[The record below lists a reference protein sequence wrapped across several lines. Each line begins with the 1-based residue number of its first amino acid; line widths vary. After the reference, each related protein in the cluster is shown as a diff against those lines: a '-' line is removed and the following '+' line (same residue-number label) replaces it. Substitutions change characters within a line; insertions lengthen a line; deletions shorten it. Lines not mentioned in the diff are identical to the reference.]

1 MKITT
6 KVNLFI
12 TVSLLVSLLIVN
24 AIVFFLFMKT
34 TVNMEA
40 HLVSKKANE
49 MLKKYP
55 ISESLTLDKNLLNSY
70 MSTHSFIR
78 IVGPDS
84 KVIDQVSNDKT
95 LAKKISPTFSSEKD
109 FELRPFHEHQNLV
122 VHVPIYQNQKVVGT
136 LEISERLSGLE
147 SRKDIILSIMGTV
160 TAISVLISFLAG
172 RWLSAIIMK
181 PIVSMISTME
191 DIEQSG
197 TLKRIRM
204 ETETKDEVYKMAA
217 TFNRMIG
224 KLEENSN
231 KQRQFISDASHELK
245 TPLTIIS
252 SFITILRRHG
262 TQDEK
267 IAKEATEAIYVETN
281 RMKNLTKTLLNLAE
295 SEDFEHIEMQ
305 PVDLVS
311 LCTTLVNQFRQVY
324 DRPIIL
330 HKNSHSIL
338 IKGDELKL
346 KQVIIIFLDNAIK
359 YSTDVIEIFLE
370 SDQHKGIIRIKD
382 YGIGIPEEEQP
393 HVFER
398 FYRVDK
404 ARKRDSGGSGLG
416 LAIAKN
422 IVSLHK
428 GEINIQSKEHVGT
441 EIKVIFSLRN

>member
-24 AIVFFLFMKT
+24 TIVFFLFMKT

-40 HLVSKKANE
+40 HLVFKNASE
-49 MLKKYP
+49 MLKKYH
-55 ISESLTLDKNLLNSY
+55 ISKSLTLDKNLLNSY
-70 MSTHSFIR
+70 MPSHSFIR
-78 IVGPDS
+78 IVGPNS
-84 KVIDQVSNDKT
+84 TTINQVTNDKV
-95 LAKKISPTFSSEKD
+95 LVQKIPPTFSTEKN
-109 FELRPFHEHQNLV
+109 FELRPFQEHQNLV
-122 VHVPIYQNQKVVGT
+122 VHVPIHQNHKVIGT

-160 TAISVLISFLAG
+160 TMVSVLLSFLAG

-197 TLKRIRM
+197 TLKKIGIQ
-204 ETETKDEVYKMAA
+204 TETKDEVYKMAA
-217 TFNRMIG
+217 TFNRMIS
-224 KLEENSN
+224 KLKENSD

-245 TPLTIIS
+245 TPVTVIS

-262 TQDEK
+262 TQDET
-267 IAKEATEAIYVETN
+267 IAKEAIEAIYSETN
-281 RMKNLTKTLLNLAE
+281 RMKNLTKTLLSLAE
-295 SEDFEHIEMQ
+295 LEDSEPVDIKS
-305 PVDLVS
+305 VDLVS
-311 LCTTLVNQFRQVY
+311 LSTALVTQFMQVY

-330 HKNSHSIL
+330 HKNSPSIF

-359 YSTDVIEIFLE
+359 YSTDVIEVFLE
-370 SDQHKGIIRIKD
+370 SNQHKAILRIKD
-382 YGIGIPEEEQP
+382 YGIGIPEDEQS

-422 IVSLHK
+422 IVNLHK
-428 GEINIQSKEHVGT
+428 GEIDIQSKEHAGT
-441 EIKVIFSLRN
+441 EIKVTFPLTN

>member
-12 TVSLLVSLLIVN
+12 TVSLLLSLLIVN

-40 HLVSKKANE
+40 HLVSKNANE

-78 IVGPDS
+78 IVGPNS
-84 KVIDQVSNDKT
+84 KIIDQVSNDKT
-95 LAKKISPTFSSEKD
+95 LAKKIPPTFSSEKD
-109 FELRPFHEHQNLV
+109 FELRPFQEHQNLV
-122 VHVPIYQNQKVVGT
+122 AHVPIYQNQKVVGT

-197 TLKRIRM
+197 TLKRISIEN
-204 ETETKDEVYKMAA
+204 ETSDEVYKMAA

-267 IAKEATEAIYVETN
+267 IAKEATEAIFLETN
-281 RMKNLTKTLLNLAE
+281 RMKNLTKTLLSLAE
-295 SEDFEHIEMQ
+295 LEDFEHIEMQ

-311 LCTTLVNQFRQVY
+311 LCATLVNQFRQVY
-324 DRPIIL
+324 DRSIIL
-330 HKNSHSIL
+330 HKNPQPIL
-338 IKGDELKL
+338 IQGDELKL

-359 YSTDVIEIFLE
+359 YSTDVIEVFLE
-370 SDQHKGIIRIKD
+370 SDQHKAILRIKD
-382 YGIGIPEEEQP
+382 YGIGIPEEDQP

-428 GEINIQSKEHVGT
+428 GEIHIQSKEHVGT
-441 EIKVIFSLRN
+441 EIKVIFPLKN

>member
-12 TVSLLVSLLIVN
+12 TVSLLLSLLIAN

-40 HLVSKKANE
+40 HLVSKNAKA

-78 IVGPDS
+78 IVGSDS

-95 LAKKISPTFSSEKD
+95 LVKKIPPTFSSEKN
-109 FELRPFHEHQNLV
+109 FELRPFQEHQNLV
-122 VHVPIYQNQKVVGT
+122 VRVPIRQNQKLVGT

-160 TAISVLISFLAG
+160 TAISVLLSFLAG

-197 TLKRIRM
+197 TLKRISIQ
-204 ETETKDEVYKMAA
+204 TETKDEVYKMAA

-267 IAKEATEAIYVETN
+267 IAKEATEAIYLETN
-281 RMKNLTKTLLNLAE
+281 RMKNLTKTLLSLAE
-295 SEDFEHIEMQ
+295 LEDFEHIEMQ

-324 DRPIIL
+324 DRSIIL
-330 HKNSHSIL
+330 HKNSQPIL
-338 IKGDELKL
+338 IQGDELKL

-359 YSTDVIEIFLE
+359 YSTDVIEVFLE
-370 SDQHKGIIRIKD
+370 SDQHKGTLRIKD
-382 YGIGIPEEEQP
+382 YGIGIPEEDQP

-441 EIKVIFSLRN
+441 EIKVIFSLRK

>member
-24 AIVFFLFMKT
+24 TIVFFLFMKT

-40 HLVSKKANE
+40 HLVFKNANE
-49 MLKKYP
+49 MLKKYH
-55 ISESLTLDKNLLNSY
+55 ISKSLTLDKNLLNSY
-70 MSTHSFIR
+70 MPSHSFIR
-78 IVGPDS
+78 IVGPNS
-84 KVIDQVSNDKT
+84 TTINQVTNDKV
-95 LAKKISPTFSSEKD
+95 LVQKIPPTFSTKKN
-109 FELRPFHEHQNLV
+109 FELRPFQEHQNLV
-122 VHVPIYQNQKVVGT
+122 VHVPIHQNHKVIGT

-160 TAISVLISFLAG
+160 TIVSVLLSFLAG

-191 DIEQSG
+191 DIEQNG
-197 TLKRIRM
+197 TLKKIGIQ
-204 ETETKDEVYKMAA
+204 TETKDEVYKMAA
-217 TFNRMIG
+217 TFNRMIS
-224 KLEENSN
+224 KLKENSD

-245 TPLTIIS
+245 TPVTVIS

-262 TQDEK
+262 TQDET
-267 IAKEATEAIYVETN
+267 IAKEAIEAIYLETN
-281 RMKNLTKTLLNLAE
+281 RMKNLTKTLLSLAE
-295 SEDFEHIEMQ
+295 LEDSEPVDIKS
-305 PVDLVS
+305 VDLVPLS
-311 LCTTLVNQFRQVY
+311 TALVTQFMQVY

-330 HKNSHSIL
+330 HKNSHSIV

-359 YSTDVIEIFLE
+359 YSTDIIEVFLE
-370 SDQHKGIIRIKD
+370 SDQHKGILRIKD
-382 YGIGIPEEEQP
+382 YGIGIPEEEQS

-422 IVSLHK
+422 IVNLHK
-428 GEINIQSKEHVGT
+428 GKIDIQSKEHAGT
-441 EIKVIFSLRN
+441 EIKVTFPLTN

>member
-12 TVSLLVSLLIVN
+12 TVSLLLSLLIVN

-40 HLVSKKANE
+40 HLVSKNANA

-109 FELRPFHEHQNLV
+109 FELRPFQEHQNLV

-197 TLKRIRM
+197 TLKRISM

-267 IAKEATEAIYVETN
+267 IAKEATEAIYLETN
-281 RMKNLTKTLLNLAE
+281 RMKNLTKTLLSLAE
-295 SEDFEHIEMQ
+295 LEDFENIEMQ
-305 PVDLVS
+305 PLDLVS

-330 HKNSHSIL
+330 HKNSESVFIE
-338 IKGDELKL
+338 GDELKL

-359 YSTDVIEIFLE
+359 YSTDVIEVFLE
-370 SDQHKGIIRIKD
+370 NNQHKGIIRIKD
-382 YGIGIPEEEQP
+382 YGIGIPEEDQP

-441 EIKVIFSLRN
+441 EIKVVFSLKN

>member
-12 TVSLLVSLLIVN
+12 TVSLLASLLIVN
-24 AIVFFLFMKT
+24 TIVFFLFMKT

-40 HLVSKKANE
+40 HLVSKNANE
-49 MLKKYP
+49 MLKKYH
-55 ISESLTLDKNLLNSY
+55 ISDTLTLDKNLLNSY

-84 KVIDQVSNDKT
+84 KVIDQVSNDNT
-95 LAKKISPTFSSEKD
+95 LVKKIHPAFSSEKN
-109 FELRPFHEHQNLV
+109 FELRPFQEHQNLV
-122 VHVPIYQNQKVVGT
+122 VHVPIQQNQKVVGT

-160 TAISVLISFLAG
+160 TAISVLLSFLAG

-181 PIVSMISTME
+181 PIVSIISTME

-197 TLKRIRM
+197 TLKKINIQ
-204 ETETKDEVYKMAA
+204 TETKDEVYKMAA

-252 SFITILRRHG
+252 SFITILKRHG
-262 TQDEK
+262 TRDEK
-267 IAKEATEAIYVETN
+267 IAKEATEAIYIETN
-281 RMKNLTKTLLNLAE
+281 RMKSLTKTLLSLAE
-295 SEDFEHIEMQ
+295 LEDAESVDMK
-305 PVDLVS
+305 PVDLVA
-311 LCTTLVNQFRQVY
+311 LCTTLINQFKQVY
-324 DRPIIL
+324 DRPIVL
-330 HKNSHSIL
+330 HKNPQSIF
-338 IKGDELKL
+338 INGDELKL

-359 YSTDVIEIFLE
+359 YSTGAIEVFLE
-370 SDQHKGIIRIKD
+370 SGQQKGILRIKD
-382 YGIGIPEEEQP
+382 YGIGIPEEDQA

-422 IVSLHK
+422 IVDLHK
-428 GEINIQSKEHVGT
+428 GEIHIQSREHVGT
-441 EIKVIFSLRN
+441 EIKVVFPLKN

>member
-12 TVSLLVSLLIVN
+12 TVSLLLSLLIVN

-40 HLVSKKANE
+40 HLVSKNANA

-109 FELRPFHEHQNLV
+109 FELRPFQEHQNLV

-197 TLKRIRM
+197 TLKRISM

-267 IAKEATEAIYVETN
+267 IAKEATEAIYLETN
-281 RMKNLTKTLLNLAE
+281 RMKNLTKTLLSLAE
-295 SEDFEHIEMQ
+295 LEDFEHIEMQ

-324 DRPIIL
+324 DRSIIL
-330 HKNSHSIL
+330 HKNSQPIL
-338 IKGDELKL
+338 ILGDELKL

-359 YSTDVIEIFLE
+359 YSTDVIEVFLE
-370 SDQHKGIIRIKD
+370 SNQHKAILRIKD
-382 YGIGIPEEEQP
+382 YGIGIPEEDQP

-428 GEINIQSKEHVGT
+428 GEIHIQSKEHVGT

>member
-12 TVSLLVSLLIVN
+12 TVSLLLSLLIVN

-40 HLVSKKANE
+40 HLVSKNANA

-109 FELRPFHEHQNLV
+109 FELRPFQEHQNLV

-197 TLKRIRM
+197 TLKIISM

-267 IAKEATEAIYVETN
+267 IAKEATEAIYLETN
-281 RMKNLTKTLLNLAE
+281 RMKNLTKTLLSLAE
-295 SEDFEHIEMQ
+295 LEDFENIEMQ
-305 PVDLVS
+305 PLDLVS

-330 HKNSHSIL
+330 HKNSESVFIE
-338 IKGDELKL
+338 GDELKL

-359 YSTDVIEIFLE
+359 YSTDVIEVFLE
-370 SDQHKGIIRIKD
+370 NNQHKGIIRIKD
-382 YGIGIPEEEQP
+382 YGIGIPEEDQP

-441 EIKVIFSLRN
+441 EIKVVFSLKN

>member
-40 HLVSKKANE
+40 HLVSKNANE

-84 KVIDQVSNDKT
+84 TTIDQVSNDKT
-95 LAKKISPTFSSEKD
+95 LIKKIPPTFSSEKN
-109 FELRPFHEHQNLV
+109 FELRPFQEHQNLV
-122 VHVPIYQNQKVVGT
+122 VRVPIHQNQKVVGT

-160 TAISVLISFLAG
+160 TAISVLLSFLAG

-197 TLKRIRM
+197 TLKKISIQ
-204 ETETKDEVYKMAA
+204 TETKDEVYKMAA

-252 SFITILRRHG
+252 SFIAILRRYG
-262 TQDEK
+262 KQDEK
-267 IAKEATEAIYVETN
+267 IAKEATEAIYLETN
-281 RMKNLTKTLLNLAE
+281 RMKNLTKTLLNLAK

-311 LCTTLVNQFRQVY
+311 LCTNLVNQFRQVY
-324 DRPIIL
+324 DRSIIL
-330 HKNSHSIL
+330 HKNSQSVL

-359 YSTDVIEIFLE
+359 YSTDVIEVFLE
-370 SDQHKGIIRIKD
+370 SDQHKGILRIKD
-382 YGIGIPEEEQP
+382 YGIGIPEEDQP

-404 ARKRDSGGSGLG
+404 ARQRESGGSGLG

-422 IVSLHK
+422 IVNLHK
-428 GEINIQSKEHVGT
+428 GEIDIQSKEHVGT
-441 EIKVIFSLRN
+441 EIKVIFSLKN